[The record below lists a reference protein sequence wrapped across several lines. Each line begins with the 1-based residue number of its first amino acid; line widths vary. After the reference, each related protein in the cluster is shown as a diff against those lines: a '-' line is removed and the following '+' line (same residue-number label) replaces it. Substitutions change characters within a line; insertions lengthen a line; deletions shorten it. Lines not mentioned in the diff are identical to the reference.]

1 MSPLYQ
7 GLLFL
12 INTCFDIFL
21 FVLVVRFILAWSG
34 ANYFDPIT
42 QFVVNITNFV
52 VKPLRRL
59 IPNFRNCETASLVL
73 ILVLEIAKFY
83 VISILSMGMPN
94 VLGVLILSIAD
105 MARLFVQTLFYG
117 ILIQVIMSWV
127 QPVSPLNN
135 TLYQITSPILRPIQR
150 LLPLMAGMD
159 ISPIPAMIILQLLL
173 IVLINPMTSA
183 GLVVAFN

>member
-12 INTCFDIFL
+12 INTFFDIFL

-42 QFVVNITNFV
+42 QFVVNLTNFI
-52 VKPLRRL
+52 VKPLRRF
-59 IPNFRNCETASLVL
+59 IPNIRQCETASLVL
-73 ILVLEIAKFY
+73 ILVFEIIKFY
-83 VISILSMGMPN
+83 VISLLSMGVPN
-94 VLGVLILSIAD
+94 VTGILMLAVAD
-105 MARLFVQTLFYG
+105 MGRLFVQTLFYA
-117 ILIQVIMSWV
+117 ILIQVIMSWI
-127 QPVSPLNN
+127 QPISPLNN

-150 LLPLMAGMD
+150 ALPLMAGMD

-173 IVLINPMTSA
+173 IVLINPLTST
-183 GLVVAFN
+183 GLVYAFN